1 MTNPAVIARAG
12 RRILRTAPERQ
23 LGELVSVLL
32 LLSAGRYTLKQLLS
46 VIPREVVMG
55 SSMADDIQS
64 MVDQIRREF
73 APQWRA
79 ELKAEIYAE
88 EVAKGRAEG
97 RAKGLAEGAL
107 EGARI
112 FVLKLIRSRHPEV
125 APRLARYI
133 EACSSVPRL
142 HRWGIAATTLSAPE
156 LVALVTKTGRLRV
169 EKGRT
174 ATRAKGGR
182 SAGGTVRK
190 RAVRPA
196 RRSRRTAAK

>member
-55 SSMADDIQS
+55 SSMAD
-64 MVDQIRREF
+64 QIRKEF
-73 APQWRA
+73 AAEWRA